1 MRNLTLALVLAFV
14 ALNSV
19 ALELV
24 PEDCLD
30 RVCITK
36 YDSEH
41 EEYLKRV
48 LSAMGL
54 TYSVKTKDGRNVVIW
69 KSAGKEQE
77 EEVLARVSHY
87 FSSETFVL
95 IYHCRH
101 QTNLR
106 TQMYGASND
115 L

>member
-30 RVCITK
+30 RVCITE

-87 FSSETFVL
+87 FFVRDV
-95 IYHCRH
+95 CP
-101 QTNLR
+101 NLPLP
-106 TQMYGASND
+106 TPDQPADPNVWCEQ
-115 L
+115 